1 VIKIVILTDSFV
13 GAKGG
18 SEKHI
23 KDLVSGLDQDKYSI
37 DIIQLSNTDDI
48 PFPSGTR
55 DANLSYHHFPVKKV
69 YGLSGFKTLFAIS
82 KLIREKQIQIVLSF
96 HEMSDI
102 LNALLPVKVI
112 KLSSRRDMGF
122 KRNQTLEKIIRF
134 INRNF
139 LLVLCPSKAVQQKVL
154 SEGIPKDKTLLL
166 YNGIDSESFN
176 LALEHPEEE
185 KAGLIAELGLSRDK
199 VKLVT
204 IGNLNPWKGQRFLID
219 AVGIM
224 NERGANCQLVLFG
237 EGDTFDA
244 LEQQVKSLNLQEDV
258 FLKGYCGN
266 VKKYLPAFD
275 LMALPSVTE
284 GLSNALLESAASG
297 LPLIAT
303 NVGGNPEV
311 VQDGINGE
319 LVPAE
324 DPEALALA
332 LMNYLPSSPNYAD
345 AARASRTLVEKQFSL
360 KNMLQ
365 TYSSLFERLAGQAN
379 RD

>member
-1 VIKIVILTDSFV
+1 MIKIVILTDSFV

-23 KDLVSGLDQDKYSI
+23 KDLVSGLDKDKYRI
-37 DIIQLSNTDDI
+37 DIIQLSNTEQI
-48 PFPSGTR
+48 PFPSGTC

-82 KLIREKQIQIVLSF
+82 KLIREKGIQIVLSF

-122 KRNQTLEKIIRF
+122 KRNQTLEKMIRF

-154 SEGIPKDKTLLL
+154 SEGIPKEKTLLL
-166 YNGIDSESFN
+166 YNGIDSETFTQ
-176 LALEHPEEE
+176 ALEQPKEE
-185 KAGLIAELGLSRDK
+185 KARLISELGLKEDK

-204 IGNLNPWKGQRFLID
+204 IGNLNPWKGQRFLVD

-237 EGDTFDA
+237 EGDNFDDLA
-244 LEQQVKSLNLQEDV
+244 QQVKSLKLEDDV

-266 VKKYLPAFD
+266 VKEYLPAFD

-303 NVGGNPEV
+303 DVGGNPEV
-311 VQDGINGE
+311 VQNGINGE

-324 DPEALALA
+324 DPEALARA
-332 LMNYLPSSPNYAD
+332 LMNYLPSSPGYTE
-345 AARASRTLVEKQFSL
+345 AARASRALVEQQFSL

-365 TYSSLFERLAGQAN
+365 TYTGLFERLTGQEN

>member
-1 VIKIVILTDSFV
+1 MIKIVILTDSFV

-23 KDLVSGLDQDKYSI
+23 KDLVSGLDTDKYSI
-37 DIIQLSNTDDI
+37 DIIQLSNTEQI

-82 KLIREKQIQIVLSF
+82 KLIREKEIQIVLSF

-139 LLVLCPSKAVQQKVL
+139 LLVLCPSKAVQEKVL
-154 SEGIPKDKTLLL
+154 SEGIPKEKTLLL
-166 YNGIDSESFN
+166 YNGIDSETFTQ
-176 LALEHPEEE
+176 ALEQPKED
-185 KAGLIAELGLSRDK
+185 KARLISELGLKADK

-204 IGNLNPWKGQRFLID
+204 IGNLNPWKGQRFLVD

-224 NERGANCQLVLFG
+224 NARGANCQLVLFG

-244 LEQQVKSLNLQEDV
+244 LEQQVKSLKLEDDV

-266 VKKYLPAFD
+266 VKDYLPAFD

-303 NVGGNPEV
+303 DVGGNPEV
-311 VQDGINGE
+311 VLNGVNGE

-324 DPEALALA
+324 DPEALARA
-332 LMNYLPSSPNYAD
+332 LMNFLPSSANYVE
-345 AARASRTLVEKQFSL
+345 AAKASRALVEKQFSL
-360 KNMLQ
+360 TKMLQ

>member
-1 VIKIVILTDSFV
+1 MIKIVILTDSFV

-23 KDLVSGLDQDKYSI
+23 KDLVSGLDAQKYSI
-37 DIIQLSNTDDI
+37 DIVQLSNTADI
-48 PFPSGTR
+48 PFPSGTHES
-55 DANLSYHHFPVKKV
+55 NLSYHHFPVKKV
-69 YGLSGFKTLFAIS
+69 YGLSGLKTLFAIS
-82 KLIREKQIQIVLSF
+82 KLIRTKEIQIVLSF

-122 KRNQTLEKIIRF
+122 KRNNTLEKMIRF

-154 SEGIPKDKTLLL
+154 SEGIPEEKTFLL
-166 YNGIDSESFN
+166 YNGIDSESFTQ
-176 LALEHPEEE
+176 ALEQPKED
-185 KAGLIAELGLSRDK
+185 KARLISELGLQQDK
-199 VKLVT
+199 VKLIT
-204 IGNLNPWKGQRFLID
+204 IGNLNPWKGQRFLVD
-219 AVGIM
+219 AVAIM
-224 NERGANCQLVLFG
+224 NRRGANCQLVLFG

-244 LEQQVKSLNLQEDV
+244 LEQQVKALELQDDV

-275 LMALPSVTE
+275 IMALPSVTE

-303 NVGGNPEV
+303 DVGGNPEV
-311 VQDGINGE
+311 VHNGINGE

-324 DPEALALA
+324 DAEALAGA
-332 LMNYLPSSPNYAD
+332 LMNYLPSSPGYSQ
-345 AARASRTLVEKQFSL
+345 AARASRALVEKQFSL
-360 KNMLQ
+360 TTMLQ
-365 TYSSLFERLAGQAN
+365 TYTSLFERLAGQQN

>member
-1 VIKIVILTDSFV
+1 MIKIVILTDSFV

-23 KDLVSGLDQDKYSI
+23 KDLVSGLDKDKYSI
-37 DIIQLSNTDDI
+37 DIIQLSNTGQI

-82 KLIREKQIQIVLSF
+82 KLIREKDIQIVLSF

-122 KRNQTLEKIIRF
+122 KRNQTLEKMIRF

-154 SEGIPKDKTLLL
+154 SEGIPKEKTLLL
-166 YNGIDSESFN
+166 YNGIDSETFTQ
-176 LALEHPEEE
+176 ALEQPKEE
-185 KAGLIAELGLSRDK
+185 KARLVSELGLKEDK

-204 IGNLNPWKGQRFLID
+204 IGNLNPWKGQRFLVD

-237 EGDTFDA
+237 EGDTFDD
-244 LEQQVKSLNLQEDV
+244 LTQQVKSLKLEDDV

-266 VKKYLPAFD
+266 VKDYLPAFD

-303 NVGGNPEV
+303 DVGGNPEV
-311 VQDGINGE
+311 VQNGVNGE

-324 DPEALALA
+324 DPEALARA
-332 LMNYLPSSPNYAD
+332 LMNYLPSSPGYTE
-345 AARASRTLVEKQFSL
+345 AARASRALVEQQFSL
-360 KNMLQ
+360 RNMLQ
-365 TYSSLFERLAGQAN
+365 TYTGLFERLTGHKN